1 MDSVTIALHQLNRA
15 IDLYFNER
23 DFICTITLSNSA
35 QTILR
40 KKLVSESQARAC
52 EDVIFNKSFT
62 TFQQHSKIEPCVSLH
77 SLETEH
83 EWEEKATEVL
93 MKCCENV
100 MKLNLPR
107 SIQVSAF
114 VRAKSKMFVCS

>member
-52 EDVIFNKSFT
+52 EDVIDRKS
-62 TFQQHSKIEPCVSLH
+62 V
-77 SLETEH
+77 
-83 EWEEKATEVL
+83 V
-93 MKCCENV
+93 
-100 MKLNLPR
+100 
-107 SIQVSAF
+107 
-114 VRAKSKMFVCS
+114 

>member
-15 IDLYFNER
+15 IDLYFNDR
-23 DFICTITLSNSA
+23 DFISTLTLSNSA
-35 QTILR
+35 QAILR
-40 KKLVSESQARAC
+40 KKLSSQSQVKAC
-52 EDVIFNKSFT
+52 EDVIFNKSLT
-62 TFQQHSKIEPCVSLH
+62 TFQQNSKTEPCVSFH
-77 SLETEH
+77 SLETER

-93 MKCCENV
+93 MTCCESV

>member
-40 KKLVSESQARAC
+40 KNW
-52 EDVIFNKSFT
+52 F
-62 TFQQHSKIEPCVSLH
+62 
-77 SLETEH
+77 
-83 EWEEKATEVL
+83 
-93 MKCCENV
+93 
-100 MKLNLPR
+100 LNLR
-107 SIQVSAF
+107 QERVKMLFLINLLLLFSKTQRQSLAF
-114 VRAKSKMFVCS
+114 LFTR